1 MDLGLVRKTMNRLTF
16 DEAEDDLPVWT
27 PDGEKIAFASLREE
41 SGIYW
46 KSADGAGNAE
56 RLAPMGDKILYSH
69 TWSSDGKTLIVTSD
83 KGSALLD
90 IEYLSLE
97 GDREVKPLLYEHYQ
111 EQYPRL
117 SPDGRWIA
125 YTSMETG
132 QWEVYI
138 RSFPDVNRMKRKVST
153 DGGGEP
159 VLPYCESGQLPTD
172 GCFSENGTSLPAR
185 DTQNPFSKHGQQ
197 ADQLLN
203 L

>member
-1 MDLGLVRKTMNRLTF
+1 MNRLTF

-159 VLPYCESGQLPTD
+159 AWSRDGRDLFYRIANPDSYQLMVVSVKTEPR
-172 GCFSENGTSLPAR
+172 FRLGTPRILFRNMDNKRTSY
-185 DTQNPFSKHGQQ
+185 
-197 ADQLLN
+197 
-203 L
+203 